1 MTPMTPTTYTKV
13 ATELEMKKRMGNKDP
28 WISLTRCGT
37 SALLNAGQGLG
48 SNHTPC
54 LPLVDPVGEVRGG
67 GKGEGGGARRQ
78 APGTVKKETD
88 N

>member
-1 MTPMTPTTYTKV
+1 MEQTKTPKTIHMTPMTPTTYTKV

-54 LPLVDPVGEVRGG
+54 LPLVDPVGEVGG
-67 GKGEGGGARRQ
+67 GGG
-78 APGTVKKETD
+78 
-88 N
+88 